1 MVMRRQIR
9 PARVLLPEAARRA
22 CAAWLGAEQG
32 RFVLF
37 LPVFMGAGVLLYF
50 GRASEPPLVPACIMC
65 AGCFVGASLARHAL
79 PRALLLCAGFA
90 AAGFA
95 SAAIATWRAP
105 PWAKLPR
112 TATMVSGT
120 VAAVDM
126 LPDGRRVTLTAP
138 SFDGGAA
145 LPRQVRIRLRDSDA
159 QPVRTGDTLQVR
171 ALLQPPPAPAYPGG
185 WDLQRDAF
193 FAGMAGYGFAIG
205 DSVRVHAAPAGRWQA
220 WREAVASRIM
230 KALPGARGAIA
241 ATLLTGLATAIPAS
255 DRQAFQDAGLAH
267 LLAVAGLHIGIVT
280 GLFFALVRTGLAV
293 CEYTAL
299 HWPTKRMAAVAALAA
314 GAGYMALT
322 GAHVPILRSFAMAS
336 LVTLAVL
343 TGRRALSMRA
353 LALAAVAL
361 MSLAPQSVVGVS
373 FQMSFAAVL
382 ALVAGYE
389 AARPVLAAWRNG
401 AWWRSF
407 LTYACTLAFTSFL
420 AGTACLPFAAY
431 HFGKATLYYVP
442 ANMLAVPLT
451 AFWVMP
457 CCMLGLL
464 LMPFGWERAGLV
476 PAGWGIDGLLRIAH
490 GVAAWPGAM
499 VAVAQPPGWG
509 LCLVGLGMA
518 WVGLFVSRLRVAG
531 LVPLLAGLMSPLLV
545 RAPDILVGPDAAYVA
560 VRSGGAV
567 LVELGK
573 RAGLFAQEAPER
585 VWGKPGAPFPA
596 ADCDAG
602 GCLVSIRGRSVVLVR
617 DASRGAC
624 AGAAI
629 VVSTGRLGTGCAAGR
644 VIDGPTARV
653 SGAVALFVHA
663 DGTAEVTDR
672 EWRGQRLWVYAVRPR
687 LPPAETE

>member
-9 PARVLLPEAARRA
+9 PVRAFVPEAARRA

-50 GRASEPPLVPACIMC
+50 GRVSEPPLVPACILC

-138 SFDGGAA
+138 SFDAGAA

-159 QPVRTGDTLQVR
+159 QPVRTGDTLHVR

-267 LLAVAGLHIGIVT
+267 LLAVAGLHIGIVM
-280 GLFFALVRTGLAV
+280 GLFFALVRTGLAA

-336 LVTLAVL
+336 LMTLAVL

-361 MSLAPQSVVGVS
+361 MLVAPQQVVGVS

-401 AWWRSF
+401 AWWRTC
-407 LTYACTLAFTSFL
+407 LIYAGTLAFTSFL

-476 PAGWGIDGLLRIAH
+476 PAGWGIDWLLRIAH
-490 GVAAWPGAM
+490 GVAAWPGAV

-531 LVPLLAGLMSPLLV
+531 LVPLLAGLMSPLLM

-567 LVELGK
+567 FVELGK

-602 GCLVSIRGRSVVLVR
+602 GCRLSIMGQRVVLAR

-624 AGAAI
+624 AGVGIA
-629 VVSTGRLGTGCAAGR
+629 VSTARLGAGCAARR
-644 VIDGPTARV
+644 VLDSAAAHV
-653 SGAVALFVHA
+653 SGAVAVFVHPG
-663 DGTAEVTDR
+663 GTAEVTDK
-672 EWRGQRLWVYAVRPR
+672 EWRGQRPWVYAVRPR